1 MTVVSMSERE
11 FSRLDVLSDL
21 DARRIRIGD
30 ACDLLGLKRRQVFR
44 LLRGLRDRGA
54 VALVSARRSR
64 PSNNRLPAQVR
75 DLAVAIIR
83 ERYCD
88 FGPTLA
94 GEKLAQLHGCRV
106 SRETLRKW
114 MIDFG
119 TQVSQGKTLMLR
131 SSAAGFT
138 CVRVRM
144 IFGRPRPLPGYP
156 TAPAFYPVSV
166 RRL

>member
-21 DARRIRIGD
+21 DAGRIRIGD
-30 ACDLLGLKRRQVFR
+30 ACDLLVKRRQVFR
-44 LLRGLRDRGA
+44 LLIGLRDRGA

-64 PSNNRLPAQVR
+64 PSNNQLPAQVR

-114 MIDFG
+114 MIEG
-119 TQVSQGKTLMLR
+119 GR
-131 SSAAGFT
+131 SVAGPTPASAAGPSAT
-138 CVRVRM
+138 QPPQPDR
-144 IFGRPRPLPGYP
+144 GTDPD
-156 TAPAFYPVSV
+156 
-166 RRL
+166 

>member
-21 DARRIRIGD
+21 DSGRIRVGE

-54 VALVSARRSR
+54 VALVSGRRAQ
-64 PSNNRLPAQVR
+64 PSNNRLPARVR
-75 DLAVAIIR
+75 ELAVTIIG
-83 ERYCD
+83 ERYRD

-94 GEKLAQLHGCRV
+94 GEKLAQFHDCRV

-114 MIDFG
+114 MIEDG
-119 TQVSQGKTLMLR
+119 LLLDR
-131 SSAAGFT
+131 
-138 CVRVRM
+138 R
-144 IFGRPRPLPGYP
+144 
-156 TAPAFYPVSV
+156 
-166 RRL
+166 RRLPPVHQPRNRRSRIGELIQKEQK

>member
-94 GEKLAQLHGCRV
+94 GEKLAACR
-106 SRETLRKW
+106 
-114 MIDFG
+114 
-119 TQVSQGKTLMLR
+119 
-131 SSAAGFT
+131 A
-138 CVRVRM
+138 
-144 IFGRPRPLPGYP
+144 RPCASG
-156 TAPAFYPVSV
+156 
-166 RRL
+166 